1 MKAPTVTG
9 AYTCRRQLSGSE
21 KGLSASITIYRLH
34 AQVLEETELL
44 LRHNFDLSPP
54 SETF

>member
-1 MKAPTVTG
+1 MVSVGYK
-9 AYTCRRQLSGSE
+9 CRRQLSGSE
-21 KGLSASITIYRLH
+21 GGPSAPFTLYRLY